1 MKDNC
6 NFVHLLSIVIESAI
20 NVKCSF
26 YVIFIYLDCL
36 DYFWDIYT
44 FCPNV
49 YAHVPSS
56 FEAVIK
62 ARAEFP
68 RRKSRRPR
76 RASSR
81 STIERGYSIQRLNW
95 LGSLDVI
102 KSRREAR
109 DEYKIPSCRPS
120 ARLQRSFARVGLV
133 RCVSTLRATPD

>member
-62 ARAEFP
+62 ARANF
-68 RRKSRRPR
+68 
-76 RASSR
+76 RAGRADVLDALLLVARSSA
-81 STIERGYSIQRLNW
+81 
-95 LGSLDVI
+95 VI
-102 KSRREAR
+102 LS
-109 DEYKIPSCRPS
+109 S
-120 ARLQRSFARVGLV
+120 V
-133 RCVSTLRATPD
+133 

>member
-36 DYFWDIYT
+36 DYFRDIYT

-81 STIERGYSIQRLNW
+81 STIERGYSI
-95 LGSLDVI
+95 
-102 KSRREAR
+102 
-109 DEYKIPSCRPS
+109 
-120 ARLQRSFARVGLV
+120 
-133 RCVSTLRATPD
+133 